1 MVSGE
6 IVLVLK
12 KFLFLILIIIIG
24 SVGFGFW
31 SYQQA
36 IKFTEQ
42 PVLLEKA
49 QLIEVKPGTS
59 YRKLIREFEKNKW
72 VSNTKWAR
80 FTHKIS
86 PELTEIKAGTYWVEP
101 NQSLAAVLTQLK
113 TGKEHQFSITFVEG
127 SRFSEWQQQLE
138 KAPYLKHELSE
149 LSENEIAK
157 KLGIDRS
164 KLEGLFLAETY
175 HYTAGMSDFDI
186 LERSHDALVSVLNAE
201 WETKSA
207 NLPLKSSYEALI
219 LASIIEKETA
229 IDSERERVSSV
240 FVNRLKR
247 GMRLQTDPTV
257 IYGMGDNYDG
267 NIRKKDLRT
276 PTAYNTYTING
287 LPPTPIAMAGPASIK
302 AALHPETS
310 RYLYFVADGTGGHKF
325 TKSLVEHNK
334 AVRAYLRTLR
344 N

>member
-1 MVSGE
+1 M
-6 IVLVLK
+6 LK
-12 KFLFLILIIIIG
+12 KLLFLILLIAIG
-24 SVGFGFW
+24 AVGVGFWG
-31 SYQQA
+31 YQQA
-36 IKFTEQ
+36 TQFTEQ
-42 PVLLEKA
+42 PVLLKDA

-59 YRKLIREFEKNKW
+59 YRKLVRQFEQKQW
-72 VSNTKWAR
+72 ISETKWAR
-80 FTHKIS
+80 FTHRLF

-101 NQSLAAVLTQLK
+101 NQSLATVLTQLK

-138 KAPYLKHELSE
+138 QAPYLDHELSNF
-149 LSENEIAK
+149 SEKEIAE
-157 KLGIDRS
+157 KLRVDRS

-186 LERSHDALVSVLNAE
+186 LERSHNALVALLDAE
-201 WETKSA
+201 WKTKSA

-257 IYGMGDNYDG
+257 IYGMGDKYDG

>member
-1 MVSGE
+1 M
-6 IVLVLK
+6 LK
-12 KFLFLILIIIIG
+12 KLLFLILLIAIG
-24 SVGFGFW
+24 AVGVGFWG
-31 SYQQA
+31 YQQA
-36 IKFTEQ
+36 TQFTEQ
-42 PVLLEKA
+42 PVLLKDA

-59 YRKLIREFEKNKW
+59 YRKLIHQFEQKQW
-72 VSNTKWAR
+72 ISDAKWAR
-80 FTHKIS
+80 FTHRLY
-86 PELTEIKAGTYWVEP
+86 PELTKIKAGTYWVEP
-101 NQSLAAVLTQLK
+101 NQSLATVLTQLK

-138 KAPYLKHELSE
+138 QAPYLDHELSN
-149 LSENEIAK
+149 LSEKEIAE
-157 KLGIDRS
+157 KLGVERL

-186 LERSHDALVSVLNAE
+186 LERSHNALVAVLDVE
-201 WETKSA
+201 WKTKSA
-207 NLPLKSSYEALI
+207 NLPFKSSYEALI

-257 IYGMGDNYDG
+257 IYGMGDKYDG

>member
-1 MVSGE
+1 M
-6 IVLVLK
+6 LK
-12 KFLFLILIIIIG
+12 KLLFLILFIAIG
-24 SVGFGFW
+24 AVGVGFWG
-31 SYQQA
+31 YQQA
-36 IKFTEQ
+36 TQFTEQ
-42 PVLLEKA
+42 PVLLKDA

-59 YRKLIREFEKNKW
+59 YRKLIHQFEQKQW
-72 VSNTKWAR
+72 ISDAKWAR
-80 FTHKIS
+80 FTHRLY
-86 PELTEIKAGTYWVEP
+86 PDLTKIKAGTYWVEP
-101 NQSLAAVLTQLK
+101 NQSLATVLTQLK

-138 KAPYLKHELSE
+138 QAPYLDHELSN
-149 LSENEIAK
+149 LSEKEIAE
-157 KLGIDRS
+157 KLGIERL

-186 LERSHDALVSVLNAE
+186 LERSHNALVAVLDAE
-201 WETKSA
+201 WKTKSA

>member
-6 IVLVLK
+6 TVLVLK
-12 KFLFLILIIIIG
+12 KLIIIILFLAVAALG
-24 SVGFGFW
+24 AGFW
-31 SYQQA
+31 AYQQA
-36 IKFTEQ
+36 INFTQQ
-42 PVLLEKA
+42 PVMLENA
-49 QLIEVKPGTS
+49 QLVEVKPGTS
-59 YRKLIREFEKNKW
+59 YRKLIRQFEENKW
-72 VSNTKWAR
+72 ISDAKWAR
-80 FTHKIS
+80 FTHKVS
-86 PELTEIKAGTYWVEP
+86 PQLTNIKAGTYWVEP
-101 NQSLAAVLTQLK
+101 NQTLADVLTQLK

-138 KAPYLKHELSE
+138 QAPYLDHELEGMSE
-149 LSENEIAK
+149 KEIAN
-157 KLGIDRS
+157 KLGIERT

-186 LERSHDALVSVLNAE
+186 LERSHKALTTLLDAE
-201 WETKSA
+201 WKTKSA

-257 IYGMGDNYDG
+257 IYGMGDKYDG

>member
-1 MVSGE
+1 M
-6 IVLVLK
+6 LK
-12 KFLFLILIIIIG
+12 KFLFLVLLIAIG
-24 SVGFGFW
+24 TTGFGFW

-36 IKFTEQ
+36 NQFTEQ
-42 PVLLEKA
+42 QVALDKA

-59 YRKLIREFEKNKW
+59 YRKLVRQFEQNGW
-72 VSNTKWAR
+72 ITNTKWAR
-80 FTHKIS
+80 FTHRLS
-86 PELTEIKAGTYWVEP
+86 PQLTEIKAGTYWVEP
-101 NQSLAAVLTQLK
+101 NQSLASVLTQLK

-138 KAPYLKHELSE
+138 QAPYLDHELSD
-149 LSENEIAK
+149 LSEKEIAD
-157 KLGIDRS
+157 KLGIERT

-175 HYTAGMSDFDI
+175 HYAAGMSDFDI
-186 LERSHDALVSVLNAE
+186 LERSHNALISVLDTE

-207 NLPLKSSYEALI
+207 NLPLKSSYDALI

-257 IYGMGDNYDG
+257 IYGMGDKYDG

>member
-1 MVSGE
+1 M
-6 IVLVLK
+6 LK
-12 KFLFLILIIIIG
+12 KLLFLILLIAIG
-24 SVGFGFW
+24 AVGVGFWG
-31 SYQQA
+31 YQQA
-36 IKFTEQ
+36 TQFTEQ
-42 PVLLEKA
+42 HVLLKDA

-59 YRKLIREFEKNKW
+59 YRKLVRQFEQKQW
-72 VSNTKWAR
+72 ISEIKWAR
-80 FTHKIS
+80 FTHRLF

-101 NQSLAAVLTQLK
+101 NQSLATVLTQLK

-138 KAPYLKHELSE
+138 QAPYLALELSN
-149 LSENEIAK
+149 LSEKEIAE
-157 KLGIDRS
+157 KLGIDRP

-186 LERSHDALVSVLNAE
+186 LGRSHNALVSVLDTE
-201 WETKSA
+201 WKAKSE

-229 IDSERERVSSV
+229 IDSERELVSSV

-257 IYGMGDNYDG
+257 IYGMGDKYDG

>member
-1 MVSGE
+1 M
-6 IVLVLK
+6 LK
-12 KFLFLILIIIIG
+12 KLIIIILFLAVAALG
-24 SVGFGFW
+24 AGFW
-31 SYQQA
+31 AYQQA
-36 IKFTEQ
+36 INFTQ
-42 PVLLEKA
+42 QSVMLEKA
-49 QLIEVKPGTS
+49 QLVEVKSGTS
-59 YRKLIREFEKNKW
+59 YRKLIRQFEEKKW
-72 VSNTKWAR
+72 ISDTQWAR
-80 FTHKIS
+80 FTHKLN
-86 PELTEIKAGTYWVEP
+86 PQLTNIKAGTYWVEP
-101 NQSLAAVLTQLK
+101 NQTLAEVLTQFK

-138 KAPYLKHELSE
+138 QAPYLEHELEGMSE
-149 LSENEIAK
+149 EGIAS
-157 KLGIDRS
+157 KLGIERS

-186 LERSHDALVSVLNAE
+186 LERSHNALVALLDAE

-257 IYGMGDNYDG
+257 IYGMGDKYDG

>member
-1 MVSGE
+1 M
-6 IVLVLK
+6 LK
-12 KFLFLILIIIIG
+12 KFLFLILLIAIG
-24 SVGFGFW
+24 TAGLGFW

-36 IKFTEQ
+36 SQFTEQ
-42 PVLLEKA
+42 KVALDKA
-49 QLIEVKPGTS
+49 QLIEVKSGTS
-59 YRKLIREFEKNKW
+59 YRKLISQFEKNGW
-72 VSNTKWAR
+72 ITDIKWAR
-80 FTHKIS
+80 FTHKLS
-86 PELTEIKAGTYWVEP
+86 PELTEIKAGTYWIEP
-101 NQSLAAVLTQLK
+101 NQSLASVLMQLK

-138 KAPYLKHELSE
+138 QAPYLKHELSE
-149 LSENEIAK
+149 LSEKEIAN
-157 KLGIDRS
+157 KLGIERS

-175 HYTAGMSDFDI
+175 HYTAGMSDLDI
-186 LERSHDALVSVLNAE
+186 LERSHNALVTVLDSE

-247 GMRLQTDPTV
+247 SMRLQTDPTV
-257 IYGMGDNYDG
+257 IYGMGDKYDG

-276 PTAYNTYTING
+276 PTAYNTYTMSG

>member
-1 MVSGE
+1 M
-6 IVLVLK
+6 LK
-12 KFLFLILIIIIG
+12 KLLFLILLIAIG
-24 SVGFGFW
+24 AVGVGFWG
-31 SYQQA
+31 YQQA
-36 IKFTEQ
+36 TQFTEQ
-42 PVLLEKA
+42 HVLLKDA

-59 YRKLIREFEKNKW
+59 YRKLVRQFEQKEW
-72 VSNTKWAR
+72 ISETKWSR
-80 FTHKIS
+80 FTHRLF

-101 NQSLAAVLTQLK
+101 NQSLATVLTQLK

-138 KAPYLKHELSE
+138 QAPYLDHELSN
-149 LSENEIAK
+149 LSEKEIAE
-157 KLGIDRS
+157 KLGVDRS

-186 LERSHDALVSVLNAE
+186 LERSHNALVTVLDAE
-201 WETKSA
+201 WKTKSA

-257 IYGMGDNYDG
+257 IYGMGDKYDG

>member
-1 MVSGE
+1 M
-6 IVLVLK
+6 LK
-12 KFLFLILIIIIG
+12 KLLFLILLIAIG
-24 SVGFGFW
+24 AVGVGFWG
-31 SYQQA
+31 YQQA
-36 IKFTEQ
+36 TQFTEQ
-42 PVLLEKA
+42 PVLLKDA

-59 YRKLIREFEKNKW
+59 YRKLVRQFEQKQW
-72 VSNTKWAR
+72 ISETKWAR
-80 FTHKIS
+80 FTHRLF
-86 PELTEIKAGTYWVEP
+86 PELTEIKAGTYWIEP
-101 NQSLAAVLTQLK
+101 NQSLATVLTQLK

-138 KAPYLKHELSE
+138 QAPYLDHELSN
-149 LSENEIAK
+149 LSEKEIAE
-157 KLGIDRS
+157 KLGVERS

-186 LERSHDALVSVLNAE
+186 LERSHNALVTVLDAE
-201 WETKSA
+201 WKTKSA

-257 IYGMGDNYDG
+257 IYGMGDKYDG

-344 N
+344 TLRTLRN

>member
-1 MVSGE
+1 M
-6 IVLVLK
+6 LK
-12 KFLFLILIIIIG
+12 KLLFLILLIAIG
-24 SVGFGFW
+24 AVGVGFWG
-31 SYQQA
+31 YQQA
-36 IKFTEQ
+36 VQFTKQ
-42 PVLLEKA
+42 PVLLKDA

-59 YRKLIREFEKNKW
+59 YRKLVRQFEQKQW
-72 VSNTKWAR
+72 ISDTKWAR
-80 FTHKIS
+80 FTHKLF
-86 PELTEIKAGTYWVEP
+86 PELTEIKAGTYWIEP
-101 NQSLAAVLTQLK
+101 NQSLATVLEQLK

-138 KAPYLKHELSE
+138 QAPYLDHELSN
-149 LSENEIAK
+149 LSEKEIAE
-157 KLGIDRS
+157 KLGVDRA

-186 LERSHDALVSVLNAE
+186 LERSHDALVAVLDAE
-201 WETKSA
+201 WKTKSA

-257 IYGMGDNYDG
+257 IYGMGDKYDG

-276 PTAYNTYTING
+276 PTVYNTYTING